1 LTAAVRSRSIAAMTD
16 SPDLTPAKR
25 LEHAAREERLARA
38 LRDNLRRRKQ
48 QARAKEARAAE
59 IRADSSGDEPPA

>member
-1 LTAAVRSRSIAAMTD
+1 MND

-48 QARAKEARAAE
+48 QARAKQVRAAE
-59 IRADSSGDEPPA
+59 IPADPPADEPPA